1 MVLARITAPFGTAAL
16 AALGVG
22 HRIEAVSY
30 TVCIGFG
37 AAAATVI
44 GQNLGAGKRDRAVR
58 AGRAATLY
66 AIYFT
71 LLAGALFLLLPE
83 ELIGLFSRDPAV
95 IRLGAGYLMI
105 VAAAQPFMALELVL
119 ESGMAGAGYTAR
131 PMLASVLLTGL
142 RVPFALWLSSI
153 LGVAGIWWSI
163 AGTGIAR
170 GAAMG
175 AFWRMGAWRRSR
187 V

>member
-1 MVLARITAPFGTAAL
+1 
-16 AALGVG
+16 
-22 HRIEAVSY
+22 
-30 TVCIGFG
+30 
-37 AAAATVI
+37 
-44 GQNLGAGKRDRAVR
+44 
-58 AGRAATLY
+58 
-66 AIYFT
+66 
-71 LLAGALFLLLPE
+71 
-83 ELIGLFSRDPAV
+83 
-95 IRLGAGYLMI
+95 GAGYLMI

-142 RVPFALWLSSI
+142 RVPFALWLSLI